1 MLVQE
6 LKKKGLFVNQILEN
20 LKIFDNILNT
30 CNLI

>member
-6 LKKKGLFVNQILEN
+6 LKKGLFVNQILEN
-20 LKIFDNILNT
+20 FKIFDNILNT